1 MKFNWIIIYIL
12 FQISV
17 LSEDVADC
25 PRLKVLRLE
34 ENCIEKGMIT
44 PKILKHSQIA
54 LLAID
59 GNLFPA
65 KDFPH
70 MDGYEEVSNHYWGKV
85 VIDN

>member
-1 MKFNWIIIYIL
+1 M
-12 FQISV
+12 

-34 ENCIEKGMIT
+34 ENCIEKAMIT

-59 GNLFPA
+59 GNLFPS

-70 MDGYEEVSNHYWGKV
+70 LEGYEEVRCTTNLLV
-85 VIDN
+85 VRQWLLYFFTTKCITSIC

>member
-1 MKFNWIIIYIL
+1 
-12 FQISV
+12 V

-34 ENCIEKGMIT
+34 ENCLEKAMIT
-44 PKILKHSQIA
+44 PKILKQSNIA

-70 MDGYEEVSNHYWGKV
+70 FDGYEEVNLCFIVSSSGLAYTLTKYTV
-85 VIDN
+85 CL